1 MARVS
6 ISNLICWT
14 RNSREGTSH
23 LTSTYMLLQIHWLNL
38 HESLSLL
45 DTQDKQLTWIKR
57 SNLICWTRNSREGT
71 SHLTSTSMILQIHWL
86 NLHESLSLLDTQDII
101 AAESSTSSLKLHAL
115 RKKMKLY
122 SAGETLKIAY

>member
-1 MARVS
+1 
-6 ISNLICWT
+6 
-14 RNSREGTSH
+14 
-23 LTSTYMLLQIHWLNL
+23 
-38 HESLSLL
+38 
-45 DTQDKQLTWIKR
+45 
-57 SNLICWTRNSREGT
+57 
-71 SHLTSTSMILQIHWL
+71 MILQIHWL